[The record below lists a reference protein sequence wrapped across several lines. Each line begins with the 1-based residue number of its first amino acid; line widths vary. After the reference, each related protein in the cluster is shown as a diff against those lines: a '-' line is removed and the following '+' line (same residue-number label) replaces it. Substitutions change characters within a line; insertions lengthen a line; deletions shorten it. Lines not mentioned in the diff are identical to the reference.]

1 MTTSSAIPS
10 PRPQVS
16 LGRVL
21 LGMVAAWV
29 VYGAGFLLI
38 PLWDKSAAIIL
49 LLFLGVPQAALVV
62 PVVVGL
68 WRAHRGLALGL
79 VIGAATAWML
89 MPAACFGALA
99 LGLLK

>member
-1 MTTSSAIPS
+1 MTTSASTPS
-10 PRPQVS
+10 SRPQAS
-16 LGRVL
+16 LGRLL
-21 LGMVAAWV
+21 LGMIAAWA
-29 VYGAGFLLI
+29 VYGASFLSLR
-38 PLWDKSAAIIL
+38 LWGNSSAVI
-49 LLFLGVPQAALVV
+49 LLFLGVPQAFLLL
-62 PVVVGL
+62 PVVVAL

>member
-1 MTTSSAIPS
+1 MTSATTPS
-10 PRPQVS
+10 YRPQAS

-21 LGMVAAWV
+21 FGVLGAWI
-29 VYGAGFLLI
+29 VYGAAFVSI
-38 PLWDKSAAIIL
+38 PLWDKSAAVL
-49 LLFLGVPQAALVV
+49 LLFLGVPQALLLL
-62 PVVVGL
+62 PVVAAL
-68 WRAHRGLALGL
+68 WRARRGVALGL